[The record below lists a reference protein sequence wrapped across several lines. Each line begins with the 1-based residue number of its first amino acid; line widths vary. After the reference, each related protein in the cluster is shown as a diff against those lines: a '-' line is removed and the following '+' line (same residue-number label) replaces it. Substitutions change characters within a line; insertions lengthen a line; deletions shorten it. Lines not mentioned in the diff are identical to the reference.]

1 MFPLIQNKCELIC
14 LQAQTHQ
21 QLTTNRVKKLSC
33 KKCKFTRIYTC
44 SGGSAAAQLLQSD
57 MKDTVSEGVSE
68 SEL

>member
-33 KKCKFTRIYTC
+33 KKCKFTH
-44 SGGSAAAQLLQSD
+44 GHAAAALRLHNFYSP
-57 MKDTVSEGVSE
+57 T
-68 SEL
+68 